1 MSTDKMQS
9 YDPMIALDPRQWN
22 SLDEYERVALVV
34 KYHQEAGIEL
44 PDENAHAL
52 LHVVIENQIAQGDE
66 LPVEAVLHRLTDDNL
81 DRHDAVHAIAGILT
95 NHIFELMHGEDAALG
110 NDEYYAELEK
120 LTAEKWQR
128 GDYTEG

>member
-9 YDPMIALDPRQWN
+9 YDPMRAPDPTQWHL
-22 SLDEYERVALVV
+22 LDEYERVDLVV
-34 KYHQEAGIEL
+34 KYHQESGIEL

-52 LHVVIENQIAQGDE
+52 LHVVVENQIAHGDE
-66 LPVEAVLHRLTDDNL
+66 MPVEAVLHRLTDDNL
-81 DRHDAVHAIAGILT
+81 DRHDAVHAIASILA

-120 LTAEKWQR
+120 LTAETWQR
-128 GDYTEG
+128 GGV

>member
-1 MSTDKMQS
+1 MQS
-9 YDPMIALDPRQWN
+9 YDPKMTLDPRQWN
-22 SLDEYERVALVV
+22 LLDEYERVAMVV

-44 PDENAHAL
+44 PDENTHAL
-52 LHVVIENQIAQGDE
+52 LHVVVENQIAQGDE
-66 LPVEAVLHRLTDDNL
+66 MPVEAVLHGLTDDNL
-81 DRHDAVHAIAGILT
+81 DRHDAVHAIASILT
-95 NHIFELMHGEDAALG
+95 NHIFELMHGDDAALG

>member
-1 MSTDKMQS
+1 MQS

-22 SLDEYERVALVV
+22 LLDEYERVALVV

-81 DRHDAVHAIAGILT
+81 DRHDPVHAIASILT

-110 NDEYYAELEK
+110 NDEYFAKLGE

-128 GDYTEG
+128 GDYTGG

>member
-9 YDPMIALDPRQWN
+9 YDPMMALDPRQWHL
-22 SLDEYERVALVV
+22 LDEYERVDLVV

-52 LHVVIENQIAQGDE
+52 LHVVVENQIAQGDE
-66 LPVEAVLHRLTDDNL
+66 IPVEAVLHRLTDDNL
-81 DRHDAVHAIAGILT
+81 DRHDAVHAIASILA

-120 LTAEKWQR
+120 LTAETWQR
-128 GDYTEG
+128 GGV